1 MREAVLRYLGFQ
13 SDATVDEL
21 TEHLIDRA
29 LREVEELAEFK
40 YVYASYDYPQEF
52 MLAHPAYMEY
62 LHGSEGY
69 LLCACTI
76 GIGVDRRLKRLQ
88 MEEMAYA
95 VVFDAA
101 AGAYVECKADEY
113 EKSLPFPLLGF
124 RFCPGYQ
131 GTPLED
137 NLCIASLVKANKIG
151 ISFLDSGLMIPMK
164 SMTGIVRIGGEGR
177 KSCAGC
183 VARET

>member
-88 MEEMAYA
+88 GPSRLRRRLRCPRHPLRLRRLKPNPAPSPATASSMSKRSPLPA
-95 VVFDAA
+95 VPIREKEAPLKAA
-101 AGAYVECKADEY
+101 RAKQAETFPAVPPRKA
-113 EKSLPFPLLGF
+113 PPLLPSQWYS
-124 RFCPGYQ
+124 RIERCVPEKTTPGL
-131 GTPLED
+131 P
-137 NLCIASLVKANKIG
+137 
-151 ISFLDSGLMIPMK
+151 
-164 SMTGIVRIGGEGR
+164 
-177 KSCAGC
+177 
-183 VARET
+183 